1 MASLSHTS
9 QSPLCD
15 SYRVTSI
22 SEKLGGPDPAPFPL
36 GCIIIT
42 GAASGIGRAA
52 IDVILERRPDVR
64 LGLID
69 IDGDALS
76 TVRADHP
83 DRIDIAVCDVS
94 DRSAMGPVLQQVSGG
109 LPIVGLVT
117 AAGTLHNRSSIDLD
131 QADWDSVLGVH
142 LAGTLWAAQVAA
154 QSMMSHKRGG
164 AIVNFCSVAMDFG
177 WPRRLPYSV
186 AKAGVAA
193 LTRTLA
199 VEWASEGIR
208 VNAVSPGYV
217 DTPMIRDAHAAGIL
231 DADAKAQAHAVG
243 RLADATEIAEV
254 VEFLLSDRASFVTGE
269 VVRVDGG
276 FSVVK

>member
-1 MASLSHTS
+1 MPLASP
-9 QSPLCD
+9 Q
-15 SYRVTSI
+15 
-22 SEKLGGPDPAPFPL
+22 LGPTTTEAALQPNC
-36 GCIIIT
+36 CIIVT
-42 GAASGIGRAA
+42 GAASGIGRAVV
-52 IDVILERRPDVR
+52 DVVLGRRHDVR
-64 LGLID
+64 LGLLD
-69 IDGDALS
+69 VDADGLNA
-76 TVRADHP
+76 VQAEHP
-83 DRIDIAVCDVS
+83 DRVDVGVCDVS
-94 DRSAMGPVLQQVSGG
+94 DRDEVRVAVERIAGG

-117 AAGTLHNRSSIDLD
+117 AAGVLHNRASADLD
-131 QADWDSVLGVH
+131 QADWNAVLGVH
-142 LAGTLWAAQVAA
+142 LAGAMWAAQAVAR
-154 QSMMSHKRGG
+154 SMSSHGSG

-199 VEWASEGIR
+199 VEWAADGIR

-231 DADAKAQAHAVG
+231 DADAKAQAHALG
-243 RLADATEIAEV
+243 RLAQAVEIAEV
-254 VEFLLSDRASFVTGE
+254 VEFLLSDRSSFITGE